1 MAFYKYQAYDSE
13 GKKYDDEI
21 EADSEK
27 DALVLLHKNNL
38 FVSTIKLKIQQGNTE
53 FGLLNASTINLKQLG
68 YLTSELGLLL
78 KNGVKIDKGLSILSH
93 NNTTGPIN
101 ELLTSLLSD
110 IRNGMALSES
120 MQKQENVFTP
130 LYINLV
136 KLGEAS
142 GNLPNI
148 FEQLSK
154 DLYFQQELKEKII
167 QALTYP
173 IIIFIVCLLC
183 ILFVFN
189 YIVPQ
194 MSGLFAGMTDLP
206 NYTIVLL
213 SLSDW
218 FRKYQFLLLIST
230 PILFIFL
237 YKMRKNSRWQMRY
250 YALAMRLPFI
260 KSIMI
265 NAEQIRFNSSLAMM
279 SDAGVALDKAMLLS
293 AQSVRNL
300 NLKQELLSAQQKIR
314 KGAKLSET
322 LSKSPLYPSFSVSLL
337 EVGEESGDLG
347 PVFDEL
353 STRAK
358 SEFQS
363 AIKKVTTI
371 LEPLLILVM
380 GGIVGSVVVTMLL
393 SIISV
398 NDIGL

>member
-173 IIIFIVCLLC
+173 IIIFTVCLLC

>member
-322 LSKSPLYPSFSVSLL
+322 LSKSALYPSFSVSLL

>member
-1 MAFYKYQAYDSE
+1 
-13 GKKYDDEI
+13 
-21 EADSEK
+21 
-27 DALVLLHKNNL
+27 
-38 FVSTIKLKIQQGNTE
+38 
-53 FGLLNASTINLKQLG
+53 
-68 YLTSELGLLL
+68 
-78 KNGVKIDKGLSILSH
+78 
-93 NNTTGPIN
+93 
-101 ELLTSLLSD
+101 
-110 IRNGMALSES
+110 
-120 MQKQENVFTP
+120 
-130 LYINLV
+130 
-136 KLGEAS
+136 
-142 GNLPNI
+142 
-148 FEQLSK
+148 
-154 DLYFQQELKEKII
+154 
-167 QALTYP
+167 
-173 IIIFIVCLLC
+173 
-183 ILFVFN
+183 
-189 YIVPQ
+189 
-194 MSGLFAGMTDLP
+194 
-206 NYTIVLL
+206 
-213 SLSDW
+213 
-218 FRKYQFLLLIST
+218 
-230 PILFIFL
+230 
-237 YKMRKNSRWQMRY
+237 
-250 YALAMRLPFI
+250 MRLPFI

-279 SDAGVALDKAMLLS
+279 SDAGVALDQAMLLS

-322 LSKSPLYPSFSVSLL
+322 LSKSALYPSFSVSLL